1 LIEDGISMRSL
12 LLLPARFLF
21 SLVGIPWVCFTCVF
35 FGFLYRFIAIPFVP
49 SWMESVPRAWARAT
63 LAPLTRYEIRGL
75 EHIPDAPCAIFSNH
89 VSFMDIPLIQ
99 SLPRN
104 LRFVA
109 KRLFAKL
116 PGFRAVLTARGD
128 ILVDKSSGGVRQ
140 DSRSMVRAIEVGCS
154 GDTLVTWKDD
164 DRKRVLVVYAEGTRS
179 RDGRLKPFK
188 TRNIARHVARAG
200 LPVVPAAIEG
210 TYKLW
215 RPRTLFLDFARIRV
229 TFLPPVTSEDPN
241 ELLSKAHARV
251 AAVLGEGSGMTDEG
265 SGFRVQGSGPG
276 PEA

>member
-1 LIEDGISMRSL
+1 MRTL
-12 LLLPARFLF
+12 LLLPARLLF
-21 SLVGIPWVCFTCVF
+21 SLFGIPWVCFTCVF
-35 FGFLYRFIAIPFVP
+35 FGFLYRVFAIPFVP

-75 EHIPDAPCAIFSNH
+75 ENIPDAPCAIFSNH

-104 LRFVA
+104 MRFVA
-109 KRLFAKL
+109 KSLFARL
-116 PGFRAVLTARGD
+116 PGFRAVLLARGD

-140 DSRSMVRAIEVGCS
+140 NRRSMVRAIEAGCS
-154 GDTLVTWKDD
+154 GETLLSWKDD
-164 DRKRVLVVYAEGTRS
+164 DRKRVLVVYAEGSRS

-188 TRNIARHVARAG
+188 TRNIARHVAEAG
-200 LPVVPAAIEG
+200 LPVVPAAVEG

-215 RPRTLFLDFARIRV
+215 RPRTLLLDFARIRV
-229 TFLPPVTSEDPN
+229 TFMPPVRSEDPK

-251 AAVLGEGSGMTDEG
+251 AAVLGEGSGFGAPG
-265 SGFRVQGSGPG
+265 SGAG